1 MNIYY
6 GHHGKAVLSIHEC
19 HQGDFFLPLERTD
32 PWLWSVDS
40 YKSYDSSIHEYSLR
54 KPWKRYASFVSVATI
69 YTNTK
74 YSCKATGVK
83 SRSQVPRRNAKGM
96 PSKLAAS
103 HQGILGKN
111 YMYLFFLLKSSFQQS
126 RCKYSVFRHVCQI
139 CPLINI
145 LLKQNSHYFWLLFEN
160 SRNVY
165 PFPFTKFRRSCNL

>member
-1 MNIYY
+1 MSL
-6 GHHGKAVLSIHEC
+6 GRL
-19 HQGDFFLPLERTD
+19 FLPLERTD
-32 PWLWSVDS
+32 HWLWSVDS
-40 YKSYDSSIHEYSLR
+40 YKSYMYEYSLR

>member
-1 MNIYY
+1 MSL
-6 GHHGKAVLSIHEC
+6 GRL
-19 HQGDFFLPLERTD
+19 FLPLERTD

-40 YKSYDSSIHEYSLR
+40 YKSYMYEYSLR